1 IGLRSGVS
9 ESPTCSRRCRKCARR
24 SSRTSVHW
32 TSAPPSAKDSRR
44 GASSA
49 GGSAPQRLGR
59 AKLALT
65 LARYLLLPFAFAYDA
80 TALERAQ
87 PGLQQMSIAPGGV
100 RRFQLYAHLP
110 SATTIALLASGERS
124 CAQWIIILDSELREP
139 RALHFNS
146 DTFDARHARFANTSV
161 PGYAL
166 ADASSRFPPATSAIN
181 PRPDLKRVWVRWR
194 KRSQL
199 CVLGTG
205 AAHRQRN

>member
-32 TSAPPSAKDSRR
+32 TSTPPSAKDSRR

-49 GGSAPQRLGR
+49 GGSAPPRLGR

-87 PGLQQMSIAPGGV
+87 PGLQHMSMSGGGV
-100 RRFQLYAHLP
+100 CRFQLYAHLP
-110 SATTIALLASGERS
+110 CAATIAHLAPGEGL
-124 CAQWIIILDSELREP
+124 CAQRIIVLDSKLREP

-161 PGYAL
+161 PGIAL
-166 ADASSRFPPATSAIN
+166 AEALTRFPTATSAIN
-181 PRPDLKRVWVRWR
+181 PRPDVERVWVRWR